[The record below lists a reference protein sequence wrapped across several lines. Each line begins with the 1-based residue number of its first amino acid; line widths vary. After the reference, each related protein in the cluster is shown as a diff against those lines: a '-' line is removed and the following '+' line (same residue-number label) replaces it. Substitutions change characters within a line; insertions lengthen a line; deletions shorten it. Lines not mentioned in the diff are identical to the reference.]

1 MPITFERNHDDGYL
15 EIKYKGQISDSEL
28 INSYKSYFSSDDAIP
43 VLNDLTDLS
52 EADLTNLS
60 TDAIRE
66 LADYIIRLY
75 KETGIKSLKT
85 AIYAPESLQFGLS
98 RIYNA
103 ISFENPQDMKL
114 FRDREKAI
122 QWLRQSNISTHS

>member
-1 MPITFERNHDDGYL
+1 MPITFSRNDDEGYL

-28 INSYKSYFSSDDAIP
+28 LSAYKSYFSSDDAIP

-52 EADLTNLS
+52 EADLSNLS
-60 TDAIRE
+60 TEAIQE

-75 KETGIKSLKT
+75 EKSGITSLKS
-85 AIYAPESLQFGLS
+85 AIYAPDPLQFGLS
-98 RIYNA
+98 RIYHT
-103 ISFENPQDMKL
+103 ISAETPQDMEL

-122 QWLRQSNISTHS
+122 QWLRHANISTPS